1 MDELRRIIE
10 EKYRN
15 DLIQMLNE
23 LAMVSLGGEE
33 ITFDTAVGSITIKIG
48 GKRKHNGNKRDSL
61 YCRYSLCYGNNVCR
75 IICFANYLV

>member
-33 ITFDTAVGSITIKIG
+33 ITFDTSVGSITIKIG
-48 GKRKHNGNKRDSL
+48 GGKK
-61 YCRYSLCYGNNVCR
+61 V
-75 IICFANYLV
+75 